1 MTRGRISTAHTIVM
15 VVVALAAA
23 PMNPGLV
30 AFTFAGEI
38 ATVGSQVSSA
48 AVSTLGV
55 YDAVIT
61 PFNVT
66 TSGAY
71 TASVTEGP
79 IATNN
84 DDLNHHDRYRAAI
97 AESPSLFNLNA
108 PDVDGIALDSFIV
121 SRFDPPTTAFGD
133 TSLPATLDPS
143 YFDSTDARSAMQF
156 AFDFGSSP
164 NFEAFL
170 VTARSLALEQE
181 DLVGFEPSSI
191 LLFLVGVIGSALT
204 GLALSRRALTG
215 RKRTRPRSEYMT
227 IQVGHVRRIRHGFM
241 HRRSGTWLA
250 AFLSLLAFVYFLFFG
265 LPSARAVTLYTY
277 NFDALTAGAAAITD
291 PAEYSPSSRI
301 TRSLCIH
308 C

>member
-1 MTRGRISTAHTIVM
+1 M

-38 ATVGSQVSSA
+38 ASVGLQVSSAFSVGETVTARSTVDSTAASA
-48 AVSTLGV
+48 AVSTL
-55 YDAVIT
+55 
-61 PFNVT
+61 
-66 TSGAY
+66 
-71 TASVTEGP
+71 TASVAESP

-84 DDLNHHDRYRAAI
+84 DDLNHYDRYRAAI
-97 AESPSLFNLNA
+97 AESPPLFNLNA
-108 PDVDGIALDSFIV
+108 PDVDGVALDSFIV
-121 SRFDPPTTAFGD
+121 SRFDPSTTAFAD

-143 YFDSTDARSAMQF
+143 YFDSTDTRSAMQF

-170 VTARSLALEQE
+170 VTARSLSLEQE

-241 HRRSGTWLA
+241 YRRSGTWLA

-277 NFDALTAGAAAITD
+277 NFDALTAGTAAITD
-291 PAEYSPSSRI
+291 PPEYSPSSRI
-301 TRSLCIH
+301 TNVSVHSLLVRRA
-308 C
+308 